1 MLAGEY
7 DALTAWNNLRSSFRM
22 TGNLY
27 RTLIR
32 LLIRPGGLLL
42 LLFLAVPAQLVAVT
56 GEGAPP
62 PDPARVDEAVRR
74 GVEYILRMQ
83 FLDGSW
89 TAKKADNPGH
99 TALNALALVKSGIP
113 GDHPAIRKAL
123 NHISLCRVFRTYD
136 TAVVIMLLEAVDP
149 VKHRAWIGRCAA
161 QLIDTQ
167 RSGLWAYPAS
177 TLDLSNTQYAALG
190 LRSAAAAGVRVHRKI
205 WEDLLDKTVARQGD
219 YGGWG
224 YRIGSKPT
232 GSMTCAGL
240 TCILIC
246 REQLEKAGRGTTAST
261 RSDRAFQKGLE
272 WFDRHFSADRNPQ
285 PHSDAKHDRWKF
297 YYLYGVERL
306 GALAGRKTFAG
317 KDWYNEVAA
326 WLLKHQHGNGD
337 WGTAYG
343 EYLMNTPFA
352 LLFLIRAT
360 LSSYTAHQPQTRI
373 QGGNAKDDI
382 VIACNRKNPG
392 IVWIESW
399 SRKVADK
406 FGRDG
411 GKSSICV
418 QKVEYFADG
427 ESIGVVTEDPTGGR
441 ITRYPF
447 EYRFDSNGDRT
458 LSARVTCTSLGG
470 TIVESFDSA
479 KLKMLVHDVPT
490 ETDLHNMDE
499 ARDNLLRGA
508 FPQVD
513 VSSAWAGN
521 AWTGSGAVDG
531 LQGTSWLSREIEED
545 GAPWIKITFTDPP
558 RANTLKVTHA
568 IKDWF
573 HRKQYGRATRVRV
586 LINRGSQRIIADLG
600 ADDGV
605 KYAIPFKTTR
615 VREITI
621 EMLERERSKNHTA
634 AGFAEIEL
642 FLEKGRK

>member
-1 MLAGEY
+1 MA
-7 DALTAWNNLRSSFRM
+7 
-22 TGNLY
+22 GNLY
-27 RTLIR
+27 RTLICTLVR
-32 LLIRPGGLLL
+32 TLIRRGTLLL
-42 LLFLAVPAQLVAVT
+42 LLFVLAAPAELPASAD
-56 GEGAPP
+56 EGTPP
-62 PDPARVDEAVRR
+62 PDPACVDEAVRR

-89 TAKKADNPGH
+89 TEKKADNAGH

-123 NHISLCRVFRTYD
+123 NHISLCRVYRTYD
-136 TAVVIMLLEAVDP
+136 IAVVIMLLEAVDT
-149 VKHRAWIGRCAA
+149 VKHKAWIERCAA

-167 RSGLWAYPAS
+167 KAGLWAYPTSA
-177 TLDLSNTQYAALG
+177 LDLSNTQYAALG
-190 LRSAAAAGVRVHRKI
+190 LRSAAAAGVRVHRKV
-205 WEDLLDKTVARQGD
+205 WEDLLDKTIARQGN

-224 YRIGSKPT
+224 YRTGSKPT

-246 REQLEKAGRGTTAST
+246 REQLEKVGRGTTAST
-261 RSDRAFQKGLE
+261 KSERAFRKGLD
-272 WFDRHFSADRNPQ
+272 WFDRHFIADRNPQ
-285 PHSDAKHDRWKF
+285 PHTDSKYDRWKF

-306 GALAGRKTFAG
+306 GALAGRKTFGG
-317 KDWYNEVAA
+317 KNWYNEVAA

-360 LSSYTAHQPQTRI
+360 LSSYTVHQPQTRI

-392 IVWIESW
+392 TVWIESW

-411 GKSSICV
+411 GSRSICV

-441 ITRYPF
+441 ITRYPL
-447 EYRFDSNGDRT
+447 EYSFDSNGDRT
-458 LSARVTCTSLGG
+458 LTAKVTGTSLGG
-470 TIVESFDSA
+470 TIVETFDSG
-479 KLKMLVHDVPT
+479 KLNILVHNVLSDV
-490 ETDLHNMDE
+490 DLRNMEE
-499 ARDNLLRGA
+499 ARFNLIRGTG
-508 FPQVD
+508 PKVD
-513 VSSAWAGN
+513 VSSAWKGG
-521 AWTGSGAVDG
+521 AWVGSGAVDG
-531 LQGTSWLSREIEED
+531 LQGTSWLSKAVEED
-545 GAPWIKITFTDPP
+545 GAPWIKITFPDPP
-558 RANTLKVTHA
+558 RANMVKVTHT

-573 HRKQYGRATRVRV
+573 HKKHYGRTTRVRV
-586 LINRGSQRIIADLG
+586 LINRGSQKVIVDLG
-600 ADDGV
+600 TDDGV

-615 VREITI
+615 VKDITI
-621 EMLERERSKNHTA
+621 EMLEREKSKAHTA

-642 FLEKGRK
+642 FLEDGRR